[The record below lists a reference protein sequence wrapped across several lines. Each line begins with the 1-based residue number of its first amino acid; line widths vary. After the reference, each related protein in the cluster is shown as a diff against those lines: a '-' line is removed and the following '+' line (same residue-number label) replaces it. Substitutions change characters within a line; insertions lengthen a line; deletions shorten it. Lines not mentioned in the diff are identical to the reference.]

1 MPPPQN
7 YGTTLYLNSIST
19 TSDKMTAKDV
29 SVNDNL
35 YVQRDTSL
43 NGQLYVVG
51 QSTLADKLITQKDIS
66 ANANLYVQKDTS
78 LNGQLYVVGQS
89 TLAERLITQK
99 DISANAN
106 LYVQKDTSL
115 NGQLYVVGQ
124 STLAERLIT
133 QKDIS
138 ANANLYVQLDTSLNG
153 ELYVVGQSTLA
164 DKLIAQKDI
173 SANANLYVQL
183 DTSLNGKLS
192 VFDESTFKK
201 KVSIE
206 HMLDVSGNVLTKSNL
221 YVSGDISTNGK
232 LYVDETSD
240 FTGHMK
246 ITTMEASTSIKVPTI
261 NDVSTINAVN
271 NSTLNIGTNA
281 SDIHIGGANTN
292 VYIDGSVNYI
302 VTDELRVTDKLITL
316 NRNGVTTGGSGIE
329 IEKNDASNN
338 HNIEAYLKLSPDS
351 SKWMLQTKDISDD
364 EIITK
369 RITDR
374 MDISMALIAN
384 KVILPTLVSLS
395 SAVISTTSDE
405 PIPMRK
411 DISNSPLNLDNG
423 VDGWYYNNKDSSNN
437 KLNTIDWKIINS
449 LPLQTQYI
457 SEIFMTVKILD
468 TGSLPHIKIQ
478 CESGNSNFVRY
489 DVSTGTPITSP
500 GDYLFRI
507 PLRSSTSSALG
518 FTTRDLVKT
527 NNHSLINANEIQYI
541 SIGTDSTNSNVK
553 FIVHNFGIITTNHT
567 LYPNK
572 TLLFSNACVLAN
584 YNLRQLSYLYEE
596 FYKFKLQT
604 HFS

>member
-1 MPPPQN
+1 MAPPQN
-7 YGTTLYLNSIST
+7 YGSTLYLKSIST
-19 TSDKMTAKDV
+19 DNDQMTAKDV
-29 SVNDNL
+29 SINENL
-35 YVQRDTSL
+35 YVQKDTSL
-43 NGQLYVVG
+43 NGKLHIVGATDIDSTLKVG
-51 QSTLADKLITQKDIS
+51 QRLTAIDDVS

-78 LNGQLYVVGQS
+78 LNGLLHVRGATDIDSTLEVGQ
-89 TLAERLITQK
+89 RLTAI
-99 DISANAN
+99 DDVSANAN

-115 NGQLYVVGQ
+115 NGLLHVVGATDID
-124 STLAERLIT
+124 STLKVGQRLTAI
-133 QKDIS
+133 DDVS
-138 ANANLYVQLDTSLNG
+138 ANANLYVQ
-153 ELYVVGQSTLA
+153 
-164 DKLIAQKDI
+164 K
-173 SANANLYVQL
+173 

-192 VFDESTFKK
+192 VFDESIFKK
-201 KVSIE
+201 KVSLE
-206 HMLDVSGNVLTKSNL
+206 HILDVSGNVSTKSNV
-221 YVSGDISTNGK
+221 YVSGDISANGK
-232 LYVDETSD
+232 LTVKQTSD
-240 FTGHMK
+240 FTGNMT
-246 ITTMEASTSIKVPTI
+246 ITTMDASTSIKVPTI
-261 NDVSTINAVN
+261 NDVATINAVN

-281 SDIHIGGANTN
+281 SSIHIGGTGTN

-316 NRNGVTTGGSGIE
+316 NRNGVTSGGSGIE
-329 IEKNDASNN
+329 IEKNA
-338 HNIEAYLKLSPDS
+338 NIEAYLKLSPDS

-364 EIITK
+364 EIITR

-374 MDISMALIAN
+374 MDVSMGLIAN
-384 KVILPTLVSLS
+384 KVVLPTLVSLS
-395 SAVISTTSDE
+395 SAVISNTSDE

-489 DVSTGTPITSP
+489 DVSSGTITST

-518 FTTRDLVKT
+518 FTTIDLS
-527 NNHSLINANEIQYI
+527 NNNINSLIPSNTIQYI
-541 SIGTDSTNSNVK
+541 SIGTDSTNDNVK
-553 FIVHNFGIITTNHT
+553 FIVNNFGIITTNHT

-584 YNLRQLSYLYEE
+584 YNLRQLSYLYDQ
-596 FYKFKLQT
+596 FYQFKLQS
-604 HFS
+604 HFT